1 MITTTTIST
10 TTSTTI
16 TTTTTI
22 ITTIITTTTT
32 AAPQVGK
39 NIKLMVFNEL
49 GDPNKKDNEMIL
61 INPKVTISI
70 INDSNTTTNTM

>member
-1 MITTTTIST
+1 MITTTIST

-16 TTTTTI
+16 I
-22 ITTIITTTTT
+22 ITTIITTNTATTT

-61 INPKVTISI
+61 INPKVTSSI
-70 INDSNTTTNTM
+70 NNDSK

>member
-1 MITTTTIST
+1 MITTTIST

-16 TTTTTI
+16 IITTI
-22 ITTIITTTTT
+22 ITTNTTTTT

-61 INPKVTISI
+61 INPKVTSSI
-70 INDSNTTTNTM
+70 NNDSNTNNTNTM